1 VQGGVVIQD
10 SAFAVPD
17 VVPRDVKFLVLA
29 ASPRAESLNVHLAHL
44 AARVIPANNGGVDAP
59 SFNANLEGE
68 DGPPAGAMELRRRLE
83 ACDAFVIAS
92 PEYGASIPG
101 ILKNAIGWVS
111 RLRPNPSMS
120 VLDC

>member
-1 VQGGVVIQD
+1 M
-10 SAFAVPD
+10 PD

-29 ASPRAESLNVHLAHL
+29 ASPRAESLNVHLAPL
-44 AARVIPANNGGVDAP
+44 AARVIPANKGGVDLATMADFDAP